1 MERGRKP
8 AWQKNIAEE
17 RIDILLGLAERE
29 LKKHVDRSR
38 RYIELAR
45 KIALRYNIRLAKEQ
59 KKKFCKNCNTLLVPG
74 VTSQVRV
81 DKNFIII
88 KCLKCDKIYRY
99 RIK

>member
-8 AWQKNIAEE
+8 VWQSKIARE
-17 RIDILLGLAERE
+17 RIDILLGLAEKE
-29 LKKHVDRSR
+29 LKRHFDRSR
-38 RYIELAR
+38 RYVELAR

-59 KKKFCKNCNTLLVPG
+59 KRKFCKNCNTLFVPG
-74 VTSQVRV
+74 ITSQVRV
-81 DKNFIII
+81 DKKFIII